1 MNITK
6 KDLIIIALVV
16 VVTLGAVWTF
26 NTLTKPVESQIDY
39 SPYIKQR
46 DQLLDSIAKLQV
58 SYKNQITKLKKQYE
72 IIDTVTVAGVDADIA
87 NFKLRATKPAPR
99 FR

>member
-1 MNITK
+1 MSFTK

-16 VVTLGAVWTF
+16 AITLGAVWTF
-26 NTLTKPVESQIDY
+26 NVLTKPIQTEIDY
-39 SPYIKQR
+39 SPYLKQR
-46 DQLLDSIAKLQV
+46 GELLDSIAKLQI
-58 SYKNQITKLKKQYE
+58 NFNQQITDLKKQYE
-72 IIDTVTVAGVDADIA
+72 KLDTITVAGVDADIA